1 MEQTATTNGTKY
13 LTPKELAE
21 RFRISERQ
29 VTHLARSRI
38 LPAIKIGKLWR
49 FRISDIEEWER
60 DQGIDKDE
68 VNVLVRE
75 ITENV

>member
-13 LTPKELAE
+13 LTPKELAA

-29 VTHLARSRI
+29 VTHLARSGI
-38 LPAIKIGKLWR
+38 LPGIKVGKLWR
-49 FRISDIEEWER
+49 FRISDIEDWER
-60 DQGIDKDE
+60 YQGIDKDE
-68 VNVLVRE
+68 VNLLARE